1 VVVGAVLVVVLGLS
15 GVGAC
20 SSGSSS
26 DDGREVDVVAAFYP
40 LAEAASKV
48 GGDRVS
54 VENLTPAGVEPH
66 DLELTPQAIADIQQA
81 DVVLY
86 LGEGFAPAI
95 EQAVADASGT
105 TVDLLE
111 GMQLQPGVPE
121 EGGEGSVT
129 DPHVWLD
136 PVLYRDLVDRVDA
149 TLAQVS
155 ADDAS
160 SFEANATSFGAEL
173 AALNDEYRHTLTGCD
188 RDVIVTAHAAFGYLA
203 DRYGLTQEAIAGISP
218 DAEPSAQRLAELAD
232 LVRREGVTTIFTE
245 ELVSPEV
252 AETLANETGATT
264 AVLNPLEGLTD
275 QEVAAGEDYV
285 SVMRGNLS
293 ILATAL
299 GCPGA

>member
-1 VVVGAVLVVVLGLS
+1 M
-15 GVGAC
+15 
-20 SSGSSS
+20 
-26 DDGREVDVVAAFYP
+26 VAAFYP

-48 GGDRVS
+48 GGDPVS

-121 EGGEGSVT
+121 GDEGSVT

-136 PVLYRDLVDRVDA
+136 PVLYRDLVDRVEA
-149 TLAQVS
+149 TLAQAS
-155 ADDAS
+155 PDDAS
-160 SFEANATSFGAEL
+160 SFEANATSFDAEL
-173 AALNDEYRHTLTGCD
+173 AALDDEYRRTLSGCD
-188 RDVIVTAHAAFGYLA
+188 GDVIVTAHAAFGYLA
-203 DRYGLTQEAIAGISP
+203 DRYGLTQEPIAGISP

-293 ILATAL
+293 ILGTAL